1 MLTFI
6 KYLDSIWIN
15 KKELSL
21 ELDNNNN
28 QSKICSFNDFYIFF
42 LL

>member
-28 QSKICSFNDFYIFF
+28 QS
-42 LL
+42 

>member
-15 KKELSL
+15 KKERSL

-28 QSKICSFNDFYIFF
+28 QN
-42 LL
+42 

>member
-28 QSKICSFNDFYIFF
+28 NQS
-42 LL
+42 

>member
-6 KYLDSIWIN
+6 KYLDSLWIN

-28 QSKICSFNDFYIFF
+28 QS
-42 LL
+42 

>member
-15 KKELSL
+15 KKERSL

-28 QSKICSFNDFYIFF
+28 NQS
-42 LL
+42 